1 MVGSTKGPV
10 MRLPAWLAPIA
21 VIALLLTGCS
31 SGSSDAIT
39 DVDAAEAQQIVEQGD
54 SVILDVRTPEE
65 FAAGHLP
72 GAVNINVEA
81 SDFTDRV
88 AGLDESAETLV
99 YCRTGNRSGVA
110 TDEMADLG
118 FTDMSDL
125 QGGIEAWTA
134 QGGEVVQ

>member
-1 MVGSTKGPV
+1 
-10 MRLPAWLAPIA
+10 MRLPAWLAPLA
-21 VIALLLTGCS
+21 VTALLLTGCS

-39 DVDAAEAQQIVEQGD
+39 DVDVAEAQQIVEEGD

-72 GAVNINVEA
+72 GAININVES
-81 SDFTDRV
+81 SDFADRV
-88 AGLDESAETLV
+88 TGLDESTETLV

-118 FTDMSDL
+118 FTTMSDL
-125 QGGIEAWTA
+125 QGGIEAWSA
-134 QGGEVVQ
+134 EGGEVVQ

>member
-1 MVGSTKGPV
+1 
-10 MRLPAWLAPIA
+10 MRLPTWLAPVA
-21 VIALLLTGCS
+21 VAALLLAGCS
-31 SGSSDAIT
+31 TSSDAIT
-39 DVDAAEAQQIVEQGD
+39 DVDVAEAQQIVEQGD
-54 SVILDVRTPEE
+54 AVVLDVRTPQE

-72 GAVNINVEA
+72 GAINIDVES

-88 AGLDESAETLV
+88 ADLDESTETLV

-118 FTDMSDL
+118 FSNMSDL

-134 QGGEVVQ
+134 DGGQVVQ

>member
-1 MVGSTKGPV
+1 
-10 MRLPAWLAPIA
+10 MRLPTWLAPVA
-21 VIALLLTGCS
+21 VAALLLAGCS
-31 SGSSDAIT
+31 SSSDAIT
-39 DVDAAEAQQIVEQGD
+39 DVDVAEAQQIVEQGD
-54 SVILDVRTPEE
+54 AVVLDVRTPQE

-72 GAVNINVEA
+72 GAINIDVES

-88 AGLDESAETLV
+88 ADLDESTETLV

-118 FTDMSDL
+118 FSNMSDL

-134 QGGEVVQ
+134 DGGQVVQ

>member
-1 MVGSTKGPV
+1 
-10 MRLPAWLAPIA
+10 MRLPTWLAPVA
-21 VIALLLTGCS
+21 VAALLLAGCS
-31 SGSSDAIT
+31 SSSDAIT
-39 DVDAAEAQQIVEQGD
+39 DVDVAEAQQIVEQGD
-54 SVILDVRTPEE
+54 AVVLDVRTPQE

-72 GAVNINVEA
+72 GAINIDVES

-88 AGLDESAETLV
+88 ADLVESTETLV

-118 FTDMSDL
+118 FSNMSDL

-134 QGGEVVQ
+134 DGGQVVQ